1 LKAAKVQKYYK
12 FLKKREKDIEKVV
25 NKHFNLLRKPLIE
38 LRKAEFEKERK
49 AKREQGY
56 SQSIKQQVA
65 EKNNQNKQLRDLKDQ
80 YKSMNCEDKLDLLV
94 KNYDVL
100 IKADKS

>member
-1 LKAAKVQKYYK
+1 M
-12 FLKKREKDIEKVV
+12 
-25 NKHFNLLRKPLIE
+25 IE

-65 EKNNQNKQLRDLKDQ
+65 EKNAQNKQLRDLKDQ
-80 YKSMNCEDKLDLLV
+80 YKNM
-94 KNYDVL
+94 
-100 IKADKS
+100 